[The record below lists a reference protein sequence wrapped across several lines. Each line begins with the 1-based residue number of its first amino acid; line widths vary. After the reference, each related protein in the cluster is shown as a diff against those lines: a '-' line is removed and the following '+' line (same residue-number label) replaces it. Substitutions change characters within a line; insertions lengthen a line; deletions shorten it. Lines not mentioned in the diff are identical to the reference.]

1 MANILI
7 AEDERDIRDLIQFT
21 LMFAGHKITAAANG
35 AEALEL
41 APKVKPDLIMMDVR
55 MPKMT
60 GYEACREMKKID
72 AIKHVPV
79 IFLSAKGQDEEKQ
92 TGIEAGAVA
101 YILKPFAPDD
111 LTRQIADILKA
122 NGLS

>member
-72 AIKHVPV
+72 EIKNVPV

-92 TGIEAGAVA
+92 TGIEAGANA
-101 YILKPFAPDD
+101 YILKPFAPDE

-122 NGLS
+122 RGLS

>member
-21 LMFAGHKITAAANG
+21 LMFAGHKITVAANG

-60 GYEACREMKKID
+60 GYEACREMKKIEE
-72 AIKHVPV
+72 IKNVPV

-92 TGIEAGAVA
+92 TGIEAGAIA
-101 YILKPFAPDD
+101 YILKPFAPDE

-122 NGLS
+122 RGLS

>member
-72 AIKHVPV
+72 EIKNVPV
-79 IFLSAKGQDEEKQ
+79 IFLSAKGQDEERQ

-101 YILKPFAPDD
+101 YILKPFAPDE
-111 LTRQIADILKA
+111 LTKQLADILKA